1 MASKYDALSG
11 WLQAHAD
18 DGLELSFDEIE
29 RILGAELPK
38 SGRKYPAFWS
48 TGNRVGRVL
57 ERVGWKASLRSKRG
71 TVLFKQV
78 SGPPV
83 PSGRPP
89 AKAKVP
95 RRRSKTAMIPRD
107 SARPVHPATAGSAY
121 RPDLILI
128 GCVKEKRAGRHL
140 ARELYTS
147 QLFRRRRAYAESL
160 ATPWYILSAKYGL
173 VEPDRVIDSYDLS
186 LKDLPAHERRAWS
199 EKVFR
204 DLEQKAGSLNGK
216 VIEIHAGQEYFGNGL
231 EEALGKRGAV
241 VRVPT
246 RGLPQGKQLAF
257 YDCLTESLS
266 RTTDRCGPG
275 LLVLSLTR
283 DFTDGRFDLSA
294 RKGAPRAGWEAMPE
308 FVVAKGLKALWGGD
322 DRLRVFLTLVAAMDR
337 ARDADRL
344 WSLAGDLYEK
354 EPWVFEPTEVLRRGV
369 EELRDILVESG
380 VSQRHDVDTRAWYR
394 IAQALVAP
402 QAPHSIQKAVREGR
416 GHASDLLRDVRS
428 RDDAGRPWFPLLR
441 GPKLST
447 MWVRLLVAPG
457 GAQIDGLREVPVAV
471 DVHVRRASENL
482 GVIDHT
488 DGGGKQLRLRIQN
501 AWRRWD
507 RCATGPRAVAG
518 TSAAIDPALWFLG
531 KWGCSFCERWEKK
544 SPVSLACLW
553 CRKRT

>member
-1 MASKYDALSG
+1 MASKYDALAG

-18 DGLELSFDEIE
+18 DRLELSFDEIE
-29 RILGAELPK
+29 SILGAELPK

-48 TGNRVGRVL
+48 TGNY
-57 ERVGWKASLRSKRG
+57 VGWMLKQAGWEASLQSKRG
-71 TVLFKQV
+71 IV
-78 SGPPV
+78 SFRRV
-83 PSGRPP
+83 PGALVPRDRPP
-89 AKAKVP
+89 AKARVP
-95 RRRSKTAMIPRD
+95 RRRLKTAMSSRD
-107 SARPVHPATAGSAY
+107 SVRSVHPPTASSAY

-140 ARELYTS
+140 ARELYAS
-147 QLFRRRRAYAESL
+147 QLFKRRRAYAESL
-160 ATPWYILSAKYGL
+160 AAPWYILSAKYGL
-173 VEPDRVIDSYDLS
+173 VEPDQVIDSYDLS

-231 EEALGKRGAV
+231 KEALGKRGAV

-246 RGLPQGKQLAF
+246 RGLPLGKQLAF
-257 YDCLTESLS
+257 YDCLAESQS
-266 RTTDRCGPG
+266 GTTDRCGAGP
-275 LLVLSLTR
+275 LVLNLTR

-308 FVVAKGLKALWGGD
+308 FVVAKRLQALWSGD

-354 EPWVFEPTEVLRRGV
+354 EPWVFEPREVLRRGV
-369 EELRDILVESG
+369 EELWHILVESG

-394 IAQALVAP
+394 IAQALIAP
-402 QAPHSIQKAVREGR
+402 EAPHSIQEAVREGR
-416 GHASDLLRDVRS
+416 GHASVLLRDVRS
-428 RDDAGRPWFPLLR
+428 TDDAGRPWFPLLR
-441 GPKLST
+441 GPKLSA

-471 DVHVRRASENL
+471 DVHVRRASEKL

-507 RCATGPRAVAG
+507 RCAVGPRAVAG

-531 KWGCSFCERWEKK
+531 KWGCSFCESWGKK

-553 CRKRT
+553 CR